1 MDSFEFSE
9 IKGPSRRK
17 GPFGS
22 VWNILTIIVLV
33 SLLCVV
39 SYFTIIFFNPNSILN
54 PFPPPTLFPSVPAPT
69 ATMTLRF
76 RLVPSWTP
84 TQGLNPATN
93 TPSTTDT
100 PIATTKPIV
109 PTTTAV
115 PVLASIMNNF
125 AFVVQQGSPAAI
137 PGTQFHPDTGCDWLG
152 VGGQVTSLND
162 EAVKGVF
169 VQLGGSMSGEEVIDK
184 MTMTGLANQYG
195 DGGFEFTLADA
206 PVATSGTMWI
216 QVLDQQNLPLSDRI
230 YFDTYDDCQKNLIII
245 YFDQIQ

>member
-1 MDSFEFSE
+1 M
-9 IKGPSRRK
+9 
-17 GPFGS
+17 
-22 VWNILTIIVLV
+22 
-33 SLLCVV
+33 
-39 SYFTIIFFNPNSILN
+39 
-54 PFPPPTLFPSVPAPT
+54 
-69 ATMTLRF
+69 
-76 RLVPSWTP
+76 
-84 TQGLNPATN
+84 
-93 TPSTTDT
+93 
-100 PIATTKPIV
+100 
-109 PTTTAV
+109 
-115 PVLASIMNNF
+115 
-125 AFVVQQGSPAAI
+125 
-137 PGTQFHPDTGCDWLG
+137 
-152 VGGQVTSLND
+152 TSLND